1 MQKKKE
7 EFLDRKKGGEGCA
20 GEKGKTRFISCC
32 PPRLLYWSKL
42 KVEHGAKQRIQ
53 YTTTI
58 GAVRTIRTFSIHI
71 LRFPFPLL
79 LIVVVFIIITIV
91 IVYVRRC
98 NTLTACSSMFVA

>member
-1 MQKKKE
+1 MQKTKEVFGQKE
-7 EFLDRKKGGEGCA
+7 ERGVCWWKKVKLVSYHVVHLDY
-20 GEKGKTRFISCC
+20 
-32 PPRLLYWSKL
+32 YWLKL

>member
-1 MQKKKE
+1 MQKTKE
-7 EFLDRKKGGEGCA
+7 EFLDRKKGRGVLV
-20 GEKGKTRFISCC
+20 EKGKTRFISCC
-32 PPRLLYWSKL
+32 PPRLLYWLKL

-71 LRFPFPLL
+71 LRFPFSLL